1 MAEKM
6 KVTVFLGSSSGRQ
19 DQYGREAGDLGTWL
33 ARQGY
38 YLIYGGSGCGTMGV
52 MARAALA
59 AGGEVTGIMPRFLVE
74 RGKKFTEL
82 GQFILTD
89 NMDDRKHLL
98 MHKGDVIVGLP
109 GGAGT
114 LEEISEAIAN
124 RLLGLISSPVLIYSP
139 DGFYE
144 PLRQQYM
151 LMTAQ
156 GFVRAEA
163 MAPIAFCSTLEE
175 VEERITARAQAL

>member
-19 DQYGREAGDLGTWL
+19 ERYARDAGALGTWL

-38 YLIYGGSGCGTMGV
+38 HLVYGGSDSGTMGV
-52 MARAALA
+52 LAKAALA
-59 AGGEVTGIMPRFLVE
+59 AGGEVTGIMPRVLVE
-74 RGKKFTEL
+74 RGKKFAGL

-98 MHKGDVIVGLP
+98 MQKGDVIVGLP

-114 LEEISEAIAN
+114 LEEISEAMAN
-124 RLLGLISSPVLIYSP
+124 RLLGLICCPVLIYSP

-144 PLRQQYM
+144 PLRQQYAAM
-151 LMTAQ
+151 AAQ
-156 GFVRAEA
+156 GFVREEA
-163 MAPIAFCSTLEE
+163 MAPITFCPTLEA
-175 VEERITARAQAL
+175 VEEKITARAQEL